1 MNPKRE
7 DRIAISMG
15 LSCKGRKGSHV
26 NRIPV
31 KMTISFDSSPLLGHK
46 LLFQSN
52 KSHSQPQ
59 FPDFIWIKLGFTTQL
74 KHKLLPSFCFVCTIS
89 SSPPLFGREGVSQYT
104 HTHLSCCL
112 SDSVVTFH
120 PSRFRRA
127 PFLVCFSLIV
137 HSTHT
142 SFLRKHAE
150 RDRKVRRALHAPQ
163 MVCPEVFA
171 WNLAIGLT
179 ASSMPLITPLSWFVF
194 LRAGW
199 WCRSTSLVWTP
210 RPESPPER
218 STPSPWVATS
228 APR

>member
-1 MNPKRE
+1 MFFLCQRRSQQIEDYFVHEFRGSYAQFRPHIPVFPSLFLIHSTIFVLTDPIYMNPKRE

-89 SSPPLFGREGVSQYT
+89 SSPPLFGREGVSSI
-104 HTHLSCCL
+104 HA
-112 SDSVVTFH
+112 H
-120 PSRFRRA
+120 PSFVLSRW
-127 PFLVCFSLIV
+127 FSGYLSSIQIPPC
-137 HSTHT
+137 
-142 SFLRKHAE
+142 SFLGLLFSHSS
-150 RDRKVRRALHAPQ
+150 LH
-163 MVCPEVFA
+163 
-171 WNLAIGLT
+171 T
-179 ASSMPLITPLSWFVF
+179 
-194 LRAGW
+194 LRF
-199 WCRSTSLVWTP
+199 
-210 RPESPPER
+210 
-218 STPSPWVATS
+218 
-228 APR
+228 